1 MVVPCLALREAVNVW
16 KGRVKNQTD
25 KLANVRQQLRKLV
38 PSHEWK
44 APAIDRDEAAHRLL
58 SELSDSLKA
67 AGVAMP
73 ATPDV
78 SHEELLDRALDRR
91 QPFDQNGSG
100 YRDALLWQ
108 IVRHYVSLGH
118 AVALVSNDAIAFA
131 ERRNKGEPLATSLA
145 DELTGGGSAC
155 LYAQMSEAIQVLGLV
170 QAEALDA
177 TRQTVERLGGDF
189 ADMLHEQLFK
199 DLSHAGPKWI
209 TRDLVNPFLV
219 SSVWLGVAHEVLSAV
234 VREAR
239 RMGDGRLEA
248 SVVLQVRQWLTV
260 WLSALV
266 ADHVESI
273 GQVTQV
279 DEDGNIGLEFDAT
292 VEHRCRVV
300 LDPIADRIVS
310 AEVLDAIGATP

>member
-1 MVVPCLALREAVNVW
+1 VEGARQEPDRQARE
-16 KGRVKNQTD
+16 RSE
-25 KLANVRQQLRKLV
+25 QLRKLV

-131 ERRNKGEPLATSLA
+131 EGRNKGEPLATSLA

-177 TRQTVERLGGDF
+177 TRQTVERLGVDF

-199 DLSHAGPKWI
+199 GLSHAGPTWI
-209 TRDLVNPFLV
+209 TRDLVNPFLA
-219 SSVWLGVAHEVLSAV
+219 SSVRLGVAHEVSAV